1 MGYIYCITNLI
12 NSKRYVGKT
21 TQTPEE
27 RFKEHCSDAFKT
39 RCEKRPLYSA
49 FNKYG
54 VENFEVEEL
63 EYVEDDSKL
72 EEREIYWIQ
81 ELQTYGSNG
90 YNATKGGDG
99 TLIYDHNE
107 IIELARLGYTVQQ
120 IANKVSCCKDTIYKV
135 LKAHGVKFRRDGAK
149 LIAQYDLA
157 GNFIQLFWGSN
168 DAQEWLL
175 THGIT
180 SNKNAKAHIKNCCGG
195 KEKQCY
201 GYIWKYIPEPE

>member
-27 RFKEHCSDAFKT
+27 RFKEHCTDAFKE
-39 RCEKRPLYSA
+39 RCNKRPLYDA

-54 VENFEVEEL
+54 VENFKVEEL

-72 EEREIYWIQ
+72 DEKEIYWIK
-81 ELQTYGSNG
+81 ELQTYGHNG

-107 IIELARLGYTVQQ
+107 IIELAGLGYTQQQ
-120 IANKVSCCKDTIYKV
+120 ISDKLGCCKDTIYKV
-135 LKAHGVKFRRDGAK
+135 LKAHGVKVRNGQAK

-157 GNFIQLFWGSN
+157 GNYIQTFWGSN

-175 THGIT
+175 ANGIT
-180 SNKNAKAHIKNCCGG
+180 SNKNSKAHIKNCCAGR
-195 KEKQCY
+195 EKQCY
-201 GYIWKYIPEPE
+201 GYKWAYLPEPK